1 MGYDRKYGKI
11 TTENGD
17 IPKDEPVFLLRS
29 QDVFSAF
36 VVRMYAALRRSAG
49 DPDVANEIENTAR
62 VMTAWPVKKKPD

>member
-1 MGYDRKYGKI
+1 MGYDKKYGKI
-11 TTENGD
+11 ITENGS
-17 IPKDEPVFLLRS
+17 IPQDEPVFLLRA

-49 DPDVANEIENTAR
+49 DTDVANEIENTAR